1 MTLAGRLVLVATP
14 IGNLGDLS
22 PRARQVLAT
31 ADMLCCE
38 DTRRT
43 RQLLAHAGIAGG
55 RRLVSVHAHNEQAR
69 IGEVLARLKAGDL
82 VALVSDAGTPAVS
95 DPGVRL
101 VAAAAEAGIEVS
113 VVPGPNAALSALVVS
128 GLPTDRFCFEGFLP
142 RRGAER
148 RRRLEALAGE
158 RRTAIV
164 YETAPRL
171 AATLADLVQAC
182 GSHRRVVVARE
193 LTKLHE
199 EIWRGELEEAAE
211 EFGHDEVRGEL
222 VVVVEGAPAPSG
234 PGDDEVRRAL
244 ADERKAGLSLR
255 DAADAVSSSLGLSR
269 RRVYT
274 LAVSVWNAP
283 P

>member
-1 MTLAGRLVLVATP
+1 VTLAGRLVLVATP

-95 DPGVRL
+95 DPGIRL